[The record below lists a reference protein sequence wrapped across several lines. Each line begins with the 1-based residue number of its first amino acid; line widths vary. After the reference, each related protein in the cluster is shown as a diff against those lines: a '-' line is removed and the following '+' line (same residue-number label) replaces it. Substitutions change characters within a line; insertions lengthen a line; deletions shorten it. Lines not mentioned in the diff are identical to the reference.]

1 MFISL
6 GGLLRFFQKST
17 AGFSFLLSVF
27 FFFVRPV
34 SHRLLTL
41 GLTPRPIAGLDLLIF
56 LLAACCSLRAA
67 SPAAFFLLG
76 RIASPLTAASFQPCI
91 WSKTGISFCQRIIF
105 LFFYF
110 WQRRKRKALDDKYG
124 QLHQPQRPRFS
135 ATYSLDEH
143 FQLIKYL
150 YLHTTSSL
158 CVTTHQHGE
167 SEEPCP
173 HLQSISFLFSY
184 YTCSGLRG

>member
-105 LFFYF
+105 LFFF
-110 WQRRKRKALDDKYG
+110 IFGKEGKGKPW
-124 QLHQPQRPRFS
+124 
-135 ATYSLDEH
+135 
-143 FQLIKYL
+143 
-150 YLHTTSSL
+150 TTSTASCINHSDHVSAL
-158 CVTTHQHGE
+158 PIPWTST
-167 SEEPCP
+167 
-173 HLQSISFLFSY
+173 FN
-184 YTCSGLRG
+184 